1 MNSKNKDN
9 PAITNSDSTTNNIL
23 NDIFSVWDIVVAF
36 SLFLFCMFVFNKMY
50 SFQEDQALHLN
61 FIFTKVELHK
71 LFTSLSHNSI
81 MQWLVYVFGFG
92 NKAIMYQALPFLLS
106 IAFISKYFVI
116 RWINMDFLI
125 MHRLNNFNQSLLRIL
140 ALLISFSFPVYTY
153 LQIIS
158 QNLYRGLIPQCVWH
172 NPTIVIAMPFAILF
186 FWESY
191 KLLISYSIKRIAI
204 VFFLLLINFFTKPV
218 FLMPCLPIFFLC
230 FFLFEHNN
238 NDEIFISLS
247 KRKVL
252 LTVLLVIPAALVVL
266 FLYKKYFGD
275 QGISLSFISTLKNH
289 DNNYHFLSNVSFVMR
304 RMFDISSSNQ
314 ILLFF
319 FVIIAL
325 LFRIFL
331 LNIFY
336 VFTLFIVCKKV
347 LFQNLYA
354 ISIWIFGL
362 FIALLATEVKYPAS
376 ENFLWHM
383 ITCNMVLL
391 VVGVN
396 NLTYHVFNKDTKQN
410 YIFTFAAFGG
420 LCLQTYC
427 GMLYL
432 MNLLFRGVWY

>member
-1 MNSKNKDN
+1 MDSENKDN
-9 PAITNSDSTTNNIL
+9 LARINSDSTTNNIL
-23 NDIFSVWDIVVAF
+23 NEIFSVWDIIIAF
-36 SLFLFCMFVFNKMY
+36 ALFLLCMFVFNKMY
-50 SFQEDQALHLN
+50 SIQEDQALHLN

-71 LFTSLSHNSI
+71 LFISLSHNSI
-81 MQWLVYVFGFG
+81 MQWLVYIFGFG

-125 MHRLNNFNQSLLRIL
+125 MHRLNNCNQSILRIL

-158 QNLYRGLIPQCVWH
+158 QNLYRGLTPQCVWH
-172 NPTIVIAMPFAILF
+172 NPTIIIAMPFAILF

-191 KLLISYSIKRIAI
+191 KLLISYSKRRIAI

-218 FLMPCLPIFFLC
+218 FLMPCLPIFFLF
-230 FFLFEHNN
+230 FFLFEHKNGKW
-238 NDEIFISLS
+238 IVISLS

-252 LTVLLVIPAALVVL
+252 LTILLIFPAALVIL

-275 QGISLSFISTLKNH
+275 YGISLSFINTLKNH

-304 RMFDISSSNQ
+304 RMFDLSSSNQ

-319 FVIIAL
+319 FVLIAL
-325 LFRIFL
+325 LFRILL
-331 LNIFY
+331 LNFFY
-336 VFTLFIVCKKV
+336 FFTLFIVCKKV
-347 LFQNLYA
+347 LFQNFYA

-362 FIALLATEVKYPAS
+362 IIALLATEVKYPAS

-383 ITCNMVLL
+383 ITCNLILL
-391 VVGVN
+391 VVGAN
-396 NLTYHVFNKDTKQN
+396 NFVYHVFNRETKQN
-410 YIFTFAAFGG
+410 YVFTFAAFGG

-432 MNLLFRGVWY
+432 MNLLFKGVWY